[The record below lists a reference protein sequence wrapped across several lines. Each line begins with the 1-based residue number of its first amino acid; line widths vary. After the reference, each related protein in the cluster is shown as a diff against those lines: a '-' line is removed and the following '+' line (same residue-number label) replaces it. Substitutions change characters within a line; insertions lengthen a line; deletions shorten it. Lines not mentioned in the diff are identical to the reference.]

1 MPQLVCIELGTKGL
15 AIPLRPFFF
24 CCLALMR
31 VVCGNMSLTQP
42 DFRFELA
49 AHVRGF
55 ARIAGVD
62 EAGRGP
68 LAGPVTAAAVVLDP
82 LRIPKGLN
90 DSKQLSAARREGLYA
105 ELLEVAQVSVAHAT
119 VEEIDG
125 LNILRASHLAMLRAL
140 AGLVVAPDH
149 VLIDGNLIPRGM
161 TGSAQAIIRGDA
173 LSLSIAAAS
182 IVAKVCRD
190 KVMVDLAQQHPG
202 YGWDR
207 NAGYPT
213 KSHKNAMTNLGVTPH
228 HRRSFKPVHYIL
240 YQE

>member
-1 MPQLVCIELGTKGL
+1 M
-15 AIPLRPFFF
+15 
-24 CCLALMR
+24 ALDR
-31 VVCGNMSLTQP
+31 VVCGTMALSEP
-42 DFRFELA
+42 DFSFELA
-49 AHVRGF
+49 AHARGF
-55 ARIAGVD
+55 SRVAGVD

-68 LAGPVTAAAVVLDP
+68 LAGPVMAAAVILDP
-82 LRIPKGLN
+82 LRIPGGLN
-90 DSKQLSAARREGLYA
+90 DSKQLSLARREELYA
-105 ELLEVAQVSVAHAT
+105 ELLDVAQVSVAHAT
-119 VEEIDG
+119 VAEIDT

-140 AGLVVAPDH
+140 AGLAVLTDH

-161 TGSAQAIIRGDA
+161 TLSAQAIIRGDA

-190 KVMVDLAQQHPG
+190 RVMVDLAQQHPG

-213 KSHKNAMTNLGVTPH
+213 KSHKIAMTNLGVTPH
-228 HRRSFKPVHYIL
+228 HRRSFKPVHNIL

>member
-1 MPQLVCIELGTKGL
+1 
-15 AIPLRPFFF
+15 
-24 CCLALMR
+24 
-31 VVCGNMSLTQP
+31 MSPSHP
-42 DFRFELA
+42 DFSFELA
-49 AHVRGF
+49 AHARGF
-55 ARIAGVD
+55 ARVAGVD

-68 LAGPVTAAAVVLDP
+68 LAGPVTAAAVILDP
-82 LRIPKGLN
+82 LRIPTGLN
-90 DSKQLSAARREGLYA
+90 DSKQVNAAQRTRLYA
-105 ELLEVAQVSVAHAT
+105 ELLEVAAVSVAHAT
-119 VEEIDG
+119 VEEIDA

-140 AGLVVAPDH
+140 AGLVGQPDH

-161 TGSAQAIIRGDA
+161 AVSVQAIIRGDA

-202 YGWDR
+202 YGWDH

-213 KSHKNAMTNLGVTPH
+213 KSHKIAMTKLGVTPH
-228 HRRSFKPVHYIL
+228 HRRSFTPVHYIL